1 MKIFCYTVREFG
13 GQAGVMDKSDDLDRN
28 IKKDPSLQTKEGHG
42 SALLN
47 EGRHAMKA
55 TGLFFLAGKN
65 R

>member
-1 MKIFCYTVREFG
+1 
-13 GQAGVMDKSDDLDRN
+13 MDKSDDLDRN